1 MTEAQPYRH
10 IKFVLQL
17 FMYVALALTIWR
29 GNWVNTAFITGVIF
43 LTLLPLI
50 LGRRWNIYVPPEFE
64 ITIIIFVF
72 ASMMLGE
79 LGDFYERF
87 WWWDAAL
94 HTASGVII
102 GIFGFLFVYFMNQVN
117 TKTLSMSSEFV
128 ALFAL
133 FFAIALGGLWE
144 IFEFAMDSWFGMN
157 MQKSGLDDTM
167 WDLIMDTLG
176 ATFASVLGYLY
187 IKQGRDSFI
196 GRGIASFV
204 DSNAEKLDGGK

>member
-1 MTEAQPYRH
+1 MTESKTYRRV
-10 IKFVLQL
+10 KFALQFIMYTALVLSIL
-17 FMYVALALTIWR
+17 R
-29 GNWVNTAFITGVIF
+29 GNWLNSVFIVGVIF
-43 LTLLPLI
+43 LTLLPLL

-64 ITIIIFVF
+64 ITIIVFVF
-72 ASMMLGE
+72 ASMFLGE

-94 HTASGVII
+94 HTSSGVII
-102 GIFGFLFVYFMNQVN
+102 GIFGFLLVYFMNHVD
-117 TKTLSMSSEFV
+117 TESLSMSPLFV

-144 IFEFAMDSWFGMN
+144 IFEFAMDSWFGLN

-167 WDLIMDTLG
+167 WDLIVDTVG

-187 IKQGRDSFI
+187 ITQGRDSFI
-196 GRGIASFV
+196 GRGIEKFV
-204 DSNAEKLDGGK
+204 EGNAARIKGEN